1 MRADLKKT
9 TKKSTMKNTNGR
21 PPPQR
26 NAYRPPT
33 HHTANYKLFIHKR
46 LKIKVME
53 TKVKNNSTAINDN
66 KADNKQ
72 AFVNNNPVNKDN
84 KEVAKPQPEAEKP
97 KEVTAG
103 AKAEQ
108 VKQQVEQPKT
118 EVPKAEQVKEQ
129 PKAEVKAEPKAEPQP
144 EAKPTKPALNL
155 EETLKLVAELNRRK
169 IQRDKLIETIENL
182 EAFEIS
188 IKEDADETYGNIYQG
203 CVLTIEDDNKR
214 KFTTKNPVI
223 IWTVAQQVNSMCVN
237 KLSEIE
243 AGIMLPQ

>member
-1 MRADLKKT
+1 
-9 TKKSTMKNTNGR
+9 
-21 PPPQR
+21 
-26 NAYRPPT
+26 
-33 HHTANYKLFIHKR
+33 
-46 LKIKVME
+46 ME
-53 TKVKNNSTAINDN
+53 TKVKSNSAAINNN

-84 KEVAKPQPEAEKP
+84 IELGKPQPQAEKL
-97 KEVTAG
+97 KELTTG
-103 AKAEQ
+103 EKTDQFKQQAEQ
-108 VKQQVEQPKT
+108 TKSDE
-118 EVPKAEQVKEQ
+118 PKAEQVKE
-129 PKAEVKAEPKAEPQP
+129 EPKAEPKP
-144 EAKPTKPALNL
+144 EAKPAKPALNL

-214 KFTTKNPVI
+214 KFSTKNPVI

-243 AGIMLPQ
+243 AGIIIPQ

>member
-1 MRADLKKT
+1 
-9 TKKSTMKNTNGR
+9 
-21 PPPQR
+21 
-26 NAYRPPT
+26 
-33 HHTANYKLFIHKR
+33 
-46 LKIKVME
+46 ME
-53 TKVKNNSTAINDN
+53 TKVKNNSTAINN

-84 KEVAKPQPEAEKP
+84 KEAAKPQPEAEKP

-108 VKQQVEQPKT
+108 VKQQAEQPKT
-118 EVPKAEQVKEQ
+118 EVPKAEQVNEQ
-129 PKAEVKAEPKAEPQP
+129 PKAEVKAEPQP
-144 EAKPTKPALNL
+144 EVKPAKPTLNL

-169 IQRDKLIETIENL
+169 IQRDKLIETIDNL

-243 AGIMLPQ
+243 AGITLPL

>member
-1 MRADLKKT
+1 
-9 TKKSTMKNTNGR
+9 MKNTNGR

-26 NAYRPPT
+26 NTYRPPT
-33 HHTANYKLFIHKR
+33 HRTANYKLFIHKR

-53 TKVKNNSTAINDN
+53 TKVKTNSAAINHNN
-66 KADNKQ
+66 KTDKKT

-84 KEVAKPQPEAEKP
+84 KLVPKPQPEAEKP
-97 KEVTAG
+97 KEETAG
-103 AKAEQ
+103 AKVEQLKQQAQQ
-108 VKQQVEQPKT
+108 VKAEA
-118 EVPKAEQVKEQ
+118 PKAEQVNEQ
-129 PKAEVKAEPKAEPQP
+129 PKVEVKAEPKAETQP
-144 EAKPTKPALNL
+144 EAKPAKPVLNL

-182 EAFEIS
+182 EGFEIA
-188 IKEDADETYGNIYQG
+188 IKEDEDETYGNIYQG

>member
-1 MRADLKKT
+1 
-9 TKKSTMKNTNGR
+9 
-21 PPPQR
+21 
-26 NAYRPPT
+26 
-33 HHTANYKLFIHKR
+33 
-46 LKIKVME
+46 ME
-53 TKVKNNSTAINDN
+53 TKVKNNSTAINNN

-84 KEVAKPQPEAEKP
+84 KEVEKPQPEAEKP
-97 KEVTAG
+97 KEETAG

-108 VKQQVEQPKT
+108 SKQQVEQPKT
-118 EVPKAEQVKEQ
+118 EAPKAEQVK
-129 PKAEVKAEPKAEPQP
+129 AEIKAEPKVEPQP
-144 EAKPTKPALNL
+144 EAKPAKPALNL

>member
-1 MRADLKKT
+1 
-9 TKKSTMKNTNGR
+9 MKNTNGR
-21 PPPQR
+21 APPQR
-26 NAYRPPT
+26 NTYRPPT
-33 HHTANYKLFIHKR
+33 YRTAKYKLLIHKR

-53 TKVKNNSTAINDN
+53 TKIKNNGTAINNNN
-66 KADNKQ
+66 KADKKT

-97 KEVTAG
+97 KEETAG
-103 AKAEQ
+103 
-108 VKQQVEQPKT
+108 VKTEQPKQQAEPAKT
-118 EVPKAEQVKEQ
+118 EAPKAEQVNEQ

-144 EAKPTKPALNL
+144 EAKPAKPVLNL

-182 EAFEIS
+182 EAFEIA
-188 IKEDADETYGNIYQG
+188 IKEDEDETYGNIYQG